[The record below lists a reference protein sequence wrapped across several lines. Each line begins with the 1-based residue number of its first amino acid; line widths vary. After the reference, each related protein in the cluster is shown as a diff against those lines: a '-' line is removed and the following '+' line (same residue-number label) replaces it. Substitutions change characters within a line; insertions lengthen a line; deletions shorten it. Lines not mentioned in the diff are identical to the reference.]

1 MLKFVTKT
9 MTKLIRL
16 IFLLLVLTTLVGVI
30 LFNYFKPNEQ
40 VLEPYDSLNVVKI
53 DYIDLLNQVDEKPKA
68 FFFCALDN
76 QNCTY
81 TENEIIEPL
90 LKSASTPRFDQIY
103 FVDVKE
109 LNQNVLP
116 SAIKERLGFSH
127 YPAFVLLS
135 KVEGKLNIL
144 SVLEWNDAMNFTQY
158 DLKNWMIQNQLW
170 LDEYTN

>member
-1 MLKFVTKT
+1 MLKFEAKT
-9 MTKLIRL
+9 MIKLIRL
-16 IFLLLVLTTLVGVI
+16 IFLLLVLITVVGVI
-30 LFNYFKPNEQ
+30 LFNYFKPDEQ
-40 VLEPYDSLNVVKI
+40 VLEPFDGLNYVKI
-53 DYIDLLNQVDEKPKA
+53 DYIDLLNQVNDSPKA
-68 FFFCALDN
+68 FFFCTLDN

-90 LKSASTPRFDQIY
+90 LKSASTNRFDQIY

-135 KVEGKLNIL
+135 KSDGKLNIL

>member
-1 MLKFVTKT
+1 ML
-9 MTKLIRL
+9 KLIRL
-16 IFLLLVLTTLVGVI
+16 LLLIFVLLTLVGVL
-30 LFNYFKPNEQ
+30 LFNYFKPDEQ
-40 VLEPYDSLNVVKI
+40 VLEPFDSLNVEKI
-53 DYIDLLNQVDEKPKA
+53 EYIDLLNQVDERPKA
-68 FFFCALDN
+68 FFFCTLGN
-76 QNCTY
+76 QNCSY

-90 LKSASTPRFDQIY
+90 LKSTSTNRFDQIY

-116 SAIKERLGFSH
+116 SAIKERLGFSRF
-127 YPAFVLLS
+127 PAFVLLS
-135 KVEGKLNIL
+135 KVDGKMNIL

>member
-1 MLKFVTKT
+1 ML
-9 MTKLIRL
+9 KLIRL
-16 IFLLLVLTTLVGVI
+16 LLLIFVLLTLVGVL
-30 LFNYFKPNEQ
+30 LFNYFKPDEQ
-40 VLEPYDSLNVVKI
+40 VLEPFDSLNVEKI
-53 DYIDLLNQVDEKPKA
+53 EYIDLLNQVDERPKA
-68 FFFCALDN
+68 FFFCTLGN
-76 QNCTY
+76 QNCSY

-90 LKSASTPRFDQIY
+90 LKSASTDRFDQIY

-116 SAIKERLGFSH
+116 SAIKERLGFSRF
-127 YPAFVLLS
+127 PAFVLLS
-135 KVEGKLNIL
+135 KVDGKMNIL

>member
-1 MLKFVTKT
+1 MQKI
-9 MTKLIRL
+9 IRL
-16 IFLLLVLTTLVGVI
+16 LLLLFVLITLVGVL

-40 VLEPYDSLNVVKI
+40 VLEPFDSLNVVKI
-53 DYIDLLNQVDEKPKA
+53 DYIDLLNQVNETPKA
-68 FFFCALDN
+68 FFFCTLNN

-90 LKSASTPRFDQIY
+90 LKSASSQRFEQIY
-103 FVDVKE
+103 FVDVEE

-127 YPAFVLLS
+127 FPAFALLS
-135 KVEGKLNIL
+135 KVDGKINIL

>member
-1 MLKFVTKT
+1 
-9 MTKLIRL
+9 
-16 IFLLLVLTTLVGVI
+16 
-30 LFNYFKPNEQ
+30 
-40 VLEPYDSLNVVKI
+40 
-53 DYIDLLNQVDEKPKA
+53 
-68 FFFCALDN
+68 
-76 QNCTY
+76 
-81 TENEIIEPL
+81 
-90 LKSASTPRFDQIY
+90 
-103 FVDVKE
+103 VKE

-127 YPAFVLLS
+127 FPDFVLLS

>member
-1 MLKFVTKT
+1 MLKFEAKT
-9 MTKLIRL
+9 MIKLIRL
-16 IFLLLVLTTLVGVI
+16 IFLLLVLITVVGVI
-30 LFNYFKPNEQ
+30 LFNYFKPDEQ
-40 VLEPYDSLNVVKI
+40 VLEPFDGLNYVKI
-53 DYIDLLNQVDEKPKA
+53 DYIDLLNQVTDSPKA
-68 FFFCALDN
+68 FFFCTLDN

-90 LKSASTPRFDQIY
+90 LKSASTNRFDQIY

-135 KVEGKLNIL
+135 KSDGKLNIL

>member
-1 MLKFVTKT
+1 MLKFEAKT
-9 MTKLIRL
+9 MLKLIRL
-16 IFLLLVLTTLVGVI
+16 LFLSLIFLILVGVF
-30 LFNYFKPNEQ
+30 LFNYFKPDEQ
-40 VLEPYDSLNVVKI
+40 ILEPYDSLNVVKI
-53 DYIDLLNQVDEKPKA
+53 DYIDLLNQVDESPKA
-68 FFFCALDN
+68 FFFCTLGN

-90 LKSASTPRFDQIY
+90 LKSASTTRFEQIY

-127 YPAFVLLS
+127 FPAFVVLS
-135 KVEGKLNIL
+135 KVDGKLNIL

-158 DLKNWMIQNQLW
+158 DLKNWMIQNHLW

>member
-1 MLKFVTKT
+1 MLKFETKT
-9 MTKLIRL
+9 MQKLIRL
-16 IFLLLVLTTLVGVI
+16 ILLLFVLLTLVGVF

-40 VLEPYDSLNVVKI
+40 VLEPFDSLNVVKI
-53 DYIDLLNQVDEKPKA
+53 KYIDLLNQVNETPKA
-68 FFFCALDN
+68 FFFCTLKN
-76 QNCTY
+76 QNCIY

-90 LKSASTPRFDQIY
+90 LKSASSKRFEQIF

-127 YPAFVLLS
+127 FPAFVLLN
-135 KVEGKLNIL
+135 KVDGKINIL